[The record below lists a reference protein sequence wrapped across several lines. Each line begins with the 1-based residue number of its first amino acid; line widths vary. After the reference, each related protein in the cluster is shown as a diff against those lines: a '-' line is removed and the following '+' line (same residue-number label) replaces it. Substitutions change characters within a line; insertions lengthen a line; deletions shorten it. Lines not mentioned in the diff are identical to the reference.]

1 MPASKDL
8 FIKDLKWY
16 ANKYPGGLYQHYK
29 GKICV
34 VIGGSIDTEDGHS
47 NVLYREL
54 KGLING
60 VDMEKTIWSRP
71 KGIFFENVPYTST
84 QRFKPVTPEEAGE
97 LLFIEFHKSQ
107 KS

>member
-34 VIGGSIDTEDGHS
+34 VMGESIDTEDGHS
-47 NVLYREL
+47 NILYREL

-60 VDMEKTIWSRP
+60 IDMDKTLWSRP
-71 KGIFFENVPYTST
+71 KSIFNENVPYTST
-84 QRFKPVTPEEAGE
+84 PRFKQVTPEEAGE
-97 LLFIEFHKSQ
+97 LLFMEFQKSQ